1 MNREA
6 ILQEAREVGFDGAT
20 YLHERD
26 GLRLSGLMGR
36 AFDCVKSGEWFTL
49 AKLSELTGGSESGCA
64 ARLRDLRKERFG
76 GFEVERIHTIAG
88 IHLYRLKPPQAKPA
102 PQPPAPRRYPGTTEE
117 RLQVAIAALQLIA
130 KGEGAPRP
138 AGGFAVP
145 FPKWAQF
152 QSLAKRCLQELGE

>member
-6 ILQEAREVGFDGAT
+6 ILQEARAGGFDGET
-20 YLHERD
+20 FD
-26 GLRLSGLMGR
+26 F
-36 AFDCVKSGEWFTL
+36 AFDGSRLTGQLGRVYDCMKSGNWLTL
-49 AKLSELTGGSESGCA
+49 QEIAESCGGSEGGCA

-88 IHLYRLKPPQAKPA
+88 IHLYRMKPPQAKPA
-102 PQPPAPRRYPGTTEE
+102 PQPPAPRRYPGTTEA
-117 RLQVAIAALQLIA
+117 RLQVAIAALQLIS

-138 AGGFAVP
+138 ADAAP

-152 QSLAKRCLQELGE
+152 QALAKRCLQELGE